1 MRPIFLVLLSLA
13 ELFNFRVY
21 SYNFK
26 WYVLNTELMS
36 RNLLGTV
43 AKLLFIKF
51 RDFLPHTIFSRIL
64 TPFTF
69 LDPHTTFYPPP
80 LHFPQIFTPT
90 TFDDP
95 SHFRWPPTTFDD
107 PLNILPKFY
116 PHTILIIFYTI

>member
-13 ELFNFRVY
+13 ELFNYRVY

-26 WYVLNTELMS
+26 WYVLHTELKS

-51 RDFLPHTIFSRIL
+51 RDFFDPIHFFR
-64 TPFTF
+64 PPYHF
-69 LDPHTTFYPPP
+69 LPP
-80 LHFPQIFTPT
+80 LHFPQMFTPT

-116 PHTILIIFYTI
+116 PNNILIIFYTI